1 MATKLSLDGLPSEIA
16 ERARTVFGGVV
27 SDLDQLLKK
36 LGGRFARDSA
46 PTRKELLKLIAT
58 LRKSLDARLSALE
71 RVVAGA
77 GKPPAAK
84 KRTAKA
90 PAKTRK
96 AAKVTKVTKSAK
108 APGKTRP
115 AARKTAAKSGGGS
128 R

>member
-77 GKPPAAK
+77 GRPPAAK
-84 KRTAKA
+84 KRTKA
-90 PAKTRK
+90 PAKARK